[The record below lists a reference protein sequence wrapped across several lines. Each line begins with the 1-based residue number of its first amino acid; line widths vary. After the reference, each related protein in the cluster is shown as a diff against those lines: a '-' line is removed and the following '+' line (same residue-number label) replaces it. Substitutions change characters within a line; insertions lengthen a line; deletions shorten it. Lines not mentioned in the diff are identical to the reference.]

1 MARTPSNMLPLG
13 TLAPKFTLLDTTHN
27 KFKSYDELR
36 GTKGTVVFFICNHCP
51 FVHHILEEIIR
62 ICNDYR
68 VEGIGFIA
76 ISSNDALQYPED
88 SPENMNEFAFK
99 NRFPFPYLYD
109 ETQEVAKSYDA
120 ACTPDFYLFNERD
133 QLVYR
138 GQLDDSR
145 PNNGIVV
152 SGSDLRNAIDSVIY
166 NRKMNE
172 VQKPSLGCNIK
183 WKLIE

>member
-1 MARTPSNMLPLG
+1 RRRHTRFSRDWSSDVCSSDL
-13 TLAPKFTLLDTTHN
+13 
-27 KFKSYDELR
+27 
-36 GTKGTVVFFICNHCP
+36 TKGTVVFFICNHCP

-120 ACTPDFYLFNERD
+120 T
-133 QLVYR
+133 
-138 GQLDDSR
+138 
-145 PNNGIVV
+145 
-152 SGSDLRNAIDSVIY
+152 
-166 NRKMNE
+166 
-172 VQKPSLGCNIK
+172 
-183 WKLIE
+183 